1 MTQAAIGVDIGRCRA
16 VEQPDPVAGHRTGKP
31 SSSAVLRRCVL
42 LLLLSLAACG
52 ESPAPAT
59 LAERAQADEVALVS
73 AEDAGMRAAFAQA
86 RASLDGFLALAL
98 AKPAP
103 AGLGDFAVKVP
114 ISQDGATEYFWL
126 SDLSV
131 DGDGYSALIAN
142 RPEVVTRVAQGQ
154 RHRFAR
160 ADIVDW
166 TYTDADTRRMHGNFT
181 ACALL
186 AKESPAQAE
195 EFRQQ
200 YGLDCAR

>member
-1 MTQAAIGVDIGRCRA
+1 MTQPAIGTRASRFRA
-16 VEQPDPVAGHRTGKP
+16 VEQGDLIADRRTGRRLA
-31 SSSAVLRRCVL
+31 SAMLRGCVL
-42 LLLLSLAACG
+42 PMLLTLAACG
-52 ESPAPAT
+52 ESPAPPT
-59 LAERAQADEVALVS
+59 LAERAQADEVALVP

-86 RASLDGFLALAL
+86 RASLDGFLELAL
-98 AKPAP
+98 AEPAP
-103 AGLGDFAVKVP
+103 AGLEGFAVKVP

-126 SDLSV
+126 NDLVV
-131 DGDGYSALIAN
+131 DGDGYSAVVAN
-142 RPEVVTRVAQGQ
+142 RPELVTRVEEGQ

-160 ADIVDW
+160 AEIVDW
-166 TYTDADTRRMHGNFT
+166 MYVDTGTRRMHGNFT